1 MKIKKI
7 EHIVKKKEN
16 KLLSKSIAICSLIFL
31 FSFLFSSAIYAQDS
45 IKKKKIGLVLSGGGA
60 KGLAHIGVLKV
71 IDSLNIK
78 IDYIGGTSMGA
89 VIGGLYASGYTAHE
103 IEHAF
108 SQMDVDKLIQDY
120 VPRNSKG
127 FNQKRNDELYFLTL
141 PFKNFRIT
149 SPSGLSKG
157 MYNFNTLSRLT
168 YHVKD
173 IKDFNNLPIPFFCI
187 ATNIET
193 GDEVLLKK
201 GVLAQA
207 MVASA
212 ALPTLY
218 NPIEIDGKL
227 LVDGGVKNNYPIE
240 ELKKLGLDII
250 IGVDVQ
256 DGLKERMELESVTNV
271 LIQIS
276 NFNTIEKMK
285 DKIAQTDIYIK
296 PDVKAFNVLSFD
308 EWNQIINKGKE
319 ATISQ
324 LDKLIVLESSE
335 NKVKSFIKRCDTIE
349 VKNIEINRL
358 KNHTRA
364 YIIGKLNFKQNIKLP
379 FKKFEKGINSLNATD
394 NFSSILYSF
403 DTENNLK
410 FDIRESKINTFIK
423 FGLHYDGLYKSALLV
438 NLTKKKLISKNDV
451 ASFDLIVGDNF
462 RYNFDYYIDNGF
474 YWSFGINS
482 RLNTFNKNIKNDFNN
497 GETLIDLDLNSI
509 NVDFSDLS
517 NKVFVETIFSKLF
530 LIGAGVELKH
540 LKIQSPT
547 LQNITPIFDKS
558 DYFSIFGDL
567 KYDSFDKKYF
577 PKNGWYLNG
586 EIKSF
591 LYSSDYNNNFEK
603 FSTLKGDIG
612 IVKTFFQKLTL
623 KIQSELGMNI
633 GNKTTPYFDY
643 FIGGY
648 GFSKINNFQHFLGY
662 DFLSLSGDSYIK
674 GSATVEVEVF
684 KKNYLNFTANYANIG
699 DNIFDS
705 DKWISYPKHSGYAFG
720 YGLESIIGPMEV
732 KYSWSPEL
740 KDNFLWFSIGYA
752 F

>member
-1 MKIKKI
+1 
-7 EHIVKKKEN
+7 
-16 KLLSKSIAICSLIFL
+16 
-31 FSFLFSSAIYAQDS
+31 
-45 IKKKKIGLVLSGGGA
+45 
-60 KGLAHIGVLKV
+60 
-71 IDSLNIK
+71 
-78 IDYIGGTSMGA
+78 
-89 VIGGLYASGYTAHE
+89 
-103 IEHAF
+103 
-108 SQMDVDKLIQDY
+108 
-120 VPRNSKG
+120 
-127 FNQKRNDELYFLTL
+127 
-141 PFKNFRIT
+141 
-149 SPSGLSKG
+149 
-157 MYNFNTLSRLT
+157 
-168 YHVKD
+168 
-173 IKDFNNLPIPFFCI
+173 
-187 ATNIET
+187 
-193 GDEVLLKK
+193 
-201 GVLAQA
+201 
-207 MVASA
+207 
-212 ALPTLY
+212 
-218 NPIEIDGKL
+218 
-227 LVDGGVKNNYPIE
+227 
-240 ELKKLGLDII
+240 
-250 IGVDVQ
+250 
-256 DGLKERMELESVTNV
+256 
-271 LIQIS
+271 
-276 NFNTIEKMK
+276 
-285 DKIAQTDIYIK
+285 
-296 PDVKAFNVLSFD
+296 
-308 EWNQIINKGKE
+308 
-319 ATISQ
+319 
-324 LDKLIVLESSE
+324 
-335 NKVKSFIKRCDTIE
+335 
-349 VKNIEINRL
+349 
-358 KNHTRA
+358 
-364 YIIGKLNFKQNIKLP
+364 
-379 FKKFEKGINSLNATD
+379 
-394 NFSSILYSF
+394 
-403 DTENNLK
+403 
-410 FDIRESKINTFIK
+410 
-423 FGLHYDGLYKSALLV
+423 LHYDGLYKSALLV

-497 GETLIDLDLNSI
+497 GETLTNLDLNSI

-603 FSTLKGDIG
+603 FSNLKGDIG

-623 KIQSELGMNI
+623 KIQSELGMTI

-732 KYSWSPEL
+732 KYSWSPEV